1 MILNQIVI
9 NGCLSS
15 VPKKMDGYIKEA
27 TVQHR
32 HAGQLAA
39 DEAAAIQKAETSD
52 LDTPTVETTVQAET
66 TRIYLR
72 GTG

>member
-1 MILNQIVI
+1 MVVFLV
-9 NGCLSS
+9 C
-15 VPKKMDGYIKEA
+15 KKKDGSKR
-27 TVQHR
+27 QHR
-32 HAGQLAA
+32 RAGQLAA

-72 GTG
+72 GTGSVC